1 MRRKVIYYEYM
12 TKAQENLARDTILN
26 YSQEY
31 LLKKKKN
38 KTERA
43 LLEGEKP
50 RYVIYARKSTED
62 EKRQVQSISDQ
73 LDLCKK
79 YAKDNNLNVV
89 DVRWEEKSAM
99 FAGKRDVFTDILE
112 TIDKGGIYDSILA
125 WHPDRLSRNMKES
138 GEILDLLDN
147 GKIIDLKFVSYTFIN
162 DAAGKMSLSIL
173 FAMAKEFSDKLSV
186 DTKRGNKRK
195 IQEGKYC
202 GSYKR
207 GYTINNSEYFI
218 PDDEKYKIYKNIWKL
233 ALEGKSYK
241 SISDKFPEEKVPRGY
256 LKDPFAAGIY
266 CYGDQIVELKEVYDR
281 FKPLV
286 SYEDFITVQ
295 KLLKTKGGWT
305 LTEDFL
311 PFRDFVRCKHCG
323 NLMTPGR
330 SRNKSNDRYLYV
342 VCENRKCKEEIEKKY
357 GYKSNRIR
365 SGVIL
370 DKLVEVLES
379 HQDVSE
385 EVYNKVI
392 AKYKAKALEELK
404 EIEEQISTQKR
415 EIAKLERKEK
425 VYSDKLISD
434 DYYEG
439 VNEGIIRI
447 LNQRKERKEKLGL
460 LNISLAEMKTK
471 YALEIPNYEIFLNF
485 FEKLVPAI
493 QKTDNP
499 QLIDNIVKM
508 VFLNTTIYEK
518 KVYGY
523 ELKEP
528 FKTYWEIKKN
538 SGVDDGT

>member
-1 MRRKVIYYEYM
+1 M
-12 TKAQENLARDTILN
+12 TKAEENLARDSILQ

-31 LLKKKKN
+31 LLKKGKSKK
-38 KTERA
+38 ERA
-43 LLEGEKP
+43 LLEGEEP

-73 LDLCKK
+73 LDLCKQF
-79 YAKDNNLNVV
+79 AKDNNLNVV
-89 DVRWEEKSAM
+89 DIRWEEKSAM
-99 FAGKRDVFTDILE
+99 YAGKRDVFTDILE
-112 TIDKGGIYDSILA
+112 NISKGGIYDSILA

-147 GKIIDLKFVSYTFIN
+147 EKIKDLKFVSYTFTN

-186 DTKRGNKRK
+186 DTKRGIRRK
-195 IQEGKYC
+195 IQDGKYC

-207 GYTINNSEYFI
+207 GYTTNNSEYFI
-218 PDDEKYKIYKNIWKL
+218 PDDEKYDIYKDVWKL
-233 ALEGKSYK
+233 ALEGESYG
-241 SISDKFPEEKVPRGY
+241 SISAKYPEEKIAKGY

-266 CYGDQIVELKEVYDR
+266 CYGDQIVEIKEVYNK
-281 FKPLV
+281 FKPLI

-295 KLLKTKGGWT
+295 KLLQTKGGWT
-305 LTEDFL
+305 LTDDFL

-330 SRNKSNDRYLYV
+330 SRSKSKDRYLYI
-342 VCENRKCKEEIEKKY
+342 VCENSKCKEEIERKY

-370 DKLVEVLES
+370 DKLVEVLKS
-379 HQDVSE
+379 HQEVSE
-385 EVYNKVI
+385 GVYNKVI
-392 AKYKAKALEELK
+392 SKYKAKAVKELND
-404 EIEEQISTQKR
+404 IEENINVQNR
-415 EIAKLERKEK
+415 EIAKLEQKEK

-434 DYYEG
+434 DNYEE
-439 VNEGIIRI
+439 VHESISKI
-447 LNQRKERKEKLGL
+447 LDQRKERKDKLKL
-460 LNISLAEMKTK
+460 LKLSLVEMKTK
-471 YALEIPNYEIFLNF
+471 YTLEIPSYEIFLNF
-485 FEKLVPAI
+485 FKKLVPAI

-528 FKTYWEIKKN
+528 FKTYWSIKKS
-538 SGVDDGT
+538 SGVDGGSRFELNLISSF